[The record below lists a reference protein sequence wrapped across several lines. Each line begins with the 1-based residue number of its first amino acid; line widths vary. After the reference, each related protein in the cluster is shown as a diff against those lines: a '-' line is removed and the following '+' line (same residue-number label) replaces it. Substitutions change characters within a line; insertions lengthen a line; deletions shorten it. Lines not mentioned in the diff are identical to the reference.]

1 MKKIALLVVFTS
13 MAILHVG
20 CQQKQLYEQYKSPD
34 LFEQITPSAQNEIA
48 LAESVSS
55 KRLEYRGEL
64 EKIKSYYEQSG
75 NQLKI
80 EWVNR
85 ELKFIDNAPRYHYI
99 IEAEVAGSDLRA
111 RDIIPKADA
120 IYRNAV
126 HRYETSCILPLPGT
140 PILTGKTL
148 ISRTRMQIA
157 LNWFNQIIQ
166 DYPTSDK
173 IDDCAFYA
181 GQIHEFFEDY
191 SIAVLYYKRAF
202 QWDSATPYPAR
213 YYAARL
219 LDYKLAERDQA
230 LELYRE
236 SLDREE
242 AYHNA
247 NGTIESRINQLTS
260 STSNANIDDPNKLPV
275 VQ

>member
-1 MKKIALLVVFTS
+1 MKKIALLLVLTS
-13 MAILHVG
+13 MAFLHVG
-20 CQQKQLYEQYKSPD
+20 CQQKQLYENYQGPD
-34 LFEQITPSAQNEIA
+34 LFDQMTPAAQNEIA
-48 LAESVSS
+48 LAESVSQ
-55 KRLEYRGEL
+55 KRLEYRSEL
-64 EKIKSYYEQSG
+64 EKMKSYYEQSG

-80 EWVNR
+80 DWVAR
-85 ELKFIDNAPRYHYI
+85 ELKAVERAPRYHFI

-111 RDIIPKADA
+111 RDIIPKADV
-120 IYRNAV
+120 IYKKAV
-126 HRYETSCILPLPGT
+126 KRYETSCILPLPGT

-157 LNWFNQIIQ
+157 LNWFNEIIR

-191 SIAVLYYKRAF
+191 SIAALYYKRAF
-202 QWDSATPYPAR
+202 QWDSATPYPVR

-219 LDYKLAERDQA
+219 LDYQLAQRDEA
-230 LELYRE
+230 LDLYRE

-242 AYHNA
+242 GYHNA
-247 NGTIESRINQLTS
+247 SGTIEARIEQLTS
-260 STSNANIDDPNKLPV
+260 STTNVDLDDAKKVPDLE
-275 VQ
+275 